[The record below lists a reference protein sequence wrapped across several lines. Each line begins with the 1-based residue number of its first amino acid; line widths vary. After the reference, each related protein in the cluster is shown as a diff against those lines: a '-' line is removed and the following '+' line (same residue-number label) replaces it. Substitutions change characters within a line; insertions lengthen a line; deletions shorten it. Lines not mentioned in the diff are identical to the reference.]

1 MKNMKSILTKFMIMN
16 LIIFILVS
24 CSNNGTLPEN
34 PTETVSNSNLPTPI
48 ARITETPNFSVVVDS
63 FLKALGEENFE
74 AMYALVDSQSQANIS
89 KDDFVRLYEDTFNA
103 MTLNKLEIETLA
115 VTETTDGVSVTGQW
129 TYKTNLFGEFP
140 RDVSYDLIL
149 ESGRWKVLWN
159 DGLVFPDMAGGNRI
173 ALDNTSPD
181 RGFILDRAGDPLVTQ
196 TDIVAIGLIP
206 SQINVDTEGLL
217 LVTLAE
223 LTGKYP
229 GQIQSIYND
238 QRDAYWYVPV
248 GEAPLS
254 EVNKQY
260 NLLTSLGGVVLT
272 DYSSRFYYENGIAP
286 QLIGYVAPISP
297 DQLTEYLRN
306 GYKRNAAIGQS
317 GIENWGESLLAG
329 SPGGTLYLLDPT
341 GKALLTLGT
350 AESTESANI
359 ALTINKDLQIGTQ
372 KALTGFRGSIVV
384 MEVETGR
391 VLAMVS
397 SPSYD
402 PNLFDANNAN
412 SSDGLADLLNDTESP
427 LLDRSANGQ
436 YPLGSVF
443 KVITYAA
450 ALESQTYKADT
461 SYYCGYDF
469 TEYPER
475 IFYDWTW
482 DRYQNELLET
492 GEGKTKPSGELD
504 LNGALMRS
512 CNPYFYHIGLDLFNQ
527 GRVTAIANMAR
538 GFGLGTA
545 TGIGVIDESAGTI
558 DDPATQ
564 IDAINQA
571 IGQGTVLVT
580 PLQVADFM
588 AAIGNGGTIY
598 RPQVIEKVIYADGK
612 EEQIFQPETRGVLP
626 LTFETLSSLQTA
638 MESVIRNPRGTAY
651 IRFTNTT
658 IPIFAKTGT
667 AETNTGVPHSW
678 FAGYTD
684 ANNPDLPDIAIA
696 VIAENAG
703 EGSEIA
709 APIFKRVV
717 ELYFNGRALSPYWW
731 ETNIGI
737 TRTPTPLVTETPTPE
752 AND

>member
-1 MKNMKSILTKFMIMN
+1 MVMN
-16 LIIFILVS
+16 LIILLLVS
-24 CSNNGTLPEN
+24 CSNNVNLPES
-34 PTETVSNSNLPTPI
+34 PTQSGSSSELPTPI
-48 ARITETPNFSVVVDS
+48 ARVTDTPNFSSVVDN
-63 FLKALGEENFE
+63 FLKALGVEDFE
-74 AMYALVDSQSQANIS
+74 SMYALIDSQSQAQMT

-103 MTLNKLEIETLA
+103 MTLRELKIETLA
-115 VTETTDGVSVTGQW
+115 VTETAEGVTVTGKW

-140 RDVSYDLIL
+140 RDTSFDLIL

-159 DGLVFPDMAGGNRI
+159 DGLVFPEMAGGNRI

-206 SQINVDTEGLL
+206 SQINVDTEGVLL
-217 LVTLAE
+217 ATLAE

-229 GQIQSIYND
+229 GQIQSLYSD
-238 QRDAYWYVPV
+238 QRDAYWYIPV

-260 NLLTSLGGVVLT
+260 NLLTNLGGVVLT
-272 DYSSRFYYENGIAP
+272 DYSSRYYYENGIAP

-297 DQLTEYLRN
+297 DQLKEYLRN
-306 GYKRNAAIGQS
+306 GYKRNATIGQS
-317 GIENWGESLLAG
+317 GIENWGESILAG

-341 GKALLTLGT
+341 GKALETLGT
-350 AESTESANI
+350 VESTQSANI
-359 ALTINKDLQIGTQ
+359 SLTINKDLQIASQ

-384 MEVETGR
+384 MEVDTGR

-412 SSDGLADLLNDTESP
+412 SSDGLAGLLNNPESP
-427 LLDRSANGQ
+427 LLDRSAHGQ

-450 ALESQTYKADT
+450 ALESQTYQTDT
-461 SYYCGYDF
+461 NYYCGYEF
-469 TEYPER
+469 NEYPER
-475 IFYDWTW
+475 TFYDWTW
-482 DRYQNELLET
+482 DHYQNELLET

-512 CNPYFYHIGLDLFNQ
+512 CNPYFYHIGLDLYNQ
-527 GRVTAIANMAR
+527 GRVSAVANMAR

-558 DDPATQ
+558 EDPATQ

-588 AAIGNGGTIY
+588 AAIGNGGTLY
-598 RPQVIEKVIYADGK
+598 RPQVIEKIVYSDGK
-612 EEQIFQPETRGVLP
+612 EEQIFQPEIRNVLP
-626 LTFETLSSLQTA
+626 LTFDTLSSLQTA

-651 IRFTNTT
+651 LRFTNTT

-731 ETNIGI
+731 ETHIGI
-737 TRTPTPLVTETPTPE
+737 TRTPTPLVTETPTPT